1 MSTGIMIIGPSG
13 SGKTTLGKIVAQ
25 KLGYPYFD
33 VDDYIWKQ
41 NTDSPYTQM
50 YTREEKISRLSND
63 IASYEHFV
71 MAGSMS
77 SFHYA
82 FDDMFEMMVL
92 LYVEPDIRIQ
102 RVHKRAIERF
112 GGRVL
117 EGGDMYESHMKFLK
131 DNRSYEEDGSPNM
144 REQKEWM
151 KNMSCVKIELDGV
164 ADLESNADIIKTI
177 TFNDVDD
184 KDESHY
190 GLKGSATQVERIFE
204 PDKKEDRKMI
214 KDGDLALE
222 TFNILKTKKF
232 I

>member
-41 NTDSPYTQM
+41 NTDTPYTQM
-50 YTREEKISRLSND
+50 YTRDEKISRLSND
-63 IASYEHFV
+63 IAPYEHFV

-92 LYVEPDIRIQ
+92 LYVSPDIRVE

-112 GGRVL
+112 GERVL
-117 EGGDMYESHMKFLK
+117 EGGDMYEAHMKFLN
-131 DNRSYEEDGSPNM
+131 DNRSYEKDGSPNM

-151 KNMSCVKIELDGV
+151 KNMSCVKIELDGT
-164 ADLESNADIIKTI
+164 ADLEKNAD
-177 TFNDVDD
+177 
-184 KDESHY
+184 
-190 GLKGSATQVERIFE
+190 
-204 PDKKEDRKMI
+204 MI
-214 KDGDLALE
+214 VKNWNG
-222 TFNILKTKKF
+222 IVR
-232 I
+232 